1 LLWVEN
7 AQVLARFMGYFNS
20 KLAREAGRLAGWR
33 ERFWSRRY
41 QAIVISNEER
51 AQAERLVYVL
61 SHGVKEGLVESVR
74 DWPGVHSVHAI
85 LDGTRLQGYW
95 FDRTQEYAA
104 RRRGEEFDRLRYATL
119 ETLSLSQLPCWKHLS
134 SEQYR
139 ARISDLVRQIEAEA
153 AAERERTGIQPPGP
167 SAIRSQNPHDR
178 PNRPK
183 KSPAPLFHA
192 ATREARHILYEA
204 YAWFVSEFRTAA
216 EKLRAGDRNASFPP
230 GSFPP
235 ALPFVP
241 G

>member
-1 LLWVEN
+1 
-7 AQVLARFMGYFNS
+7 MG
-20 KLAREAGRLAGWR
+20 
-33 ERFWSRRY
+33 
-41 QAIVISNEER
+41 
-51 AQAERLVYVL
+51 
-61 SHGVKEGLVESVR
+61 EG
-74 DWPGVHSVHAI
+74 PGVR
-85 LDGTRLQGYW
+85 G
-95 FDRTQEYAA
+95 

-119 ETLSLSQLPCWKHLS
+119 ETLILSPLPCWKHLS

-139 ARISDLVRQIEAEA
+139 SRVAELVQQIETEA
-153 AAERERTGIQPPGP
+153 AAERERTGIHPPGL
-167 SAIRSQNPHDR
+167 SAIRSQKHHDR

-192 ATREARHILYEA
+192 ASRKARDLLYEA